1 MNDRTFDSLSSRQ
14 GITDLFSRTISYLR
28 LSLTDRCNLRCL
40 YCVSEHERH
49 GGRVKLPHTAL
60 LSYEEL
66 LRVVRVAT
74 ELGISKV
81 RLTGGEPLV
90 RRGVMDFIS
99 GLSGIPGLRDI
110 RLTTNGVLLEKY
122 AARLL
127 DAGVGK
133 INVSLDTLRP
143 ERFAAITGSDCF
155 DRVWRGLNMLW
166 RLDFPVVK
174 INMVVMR
181 GVNAD
186 ELLDFAALALE
197 KKAQVRFIE
206 FMPIGGSTSW
216 RRDLYMSVDQI
227 MAVVGRLGSLTPAAR
242 GLAAGPA
249 KVYRLGDSP
258 GSLGFISPISHQFC
272 DQCNRLRLT
281 SEGGLRSCLLRDDE
295 LDLREVIRRGGTD
308 EDIGQ
313 ALITAV
319 RNKPRGHDMAGNL
332 PERGGDCHG
341 RMSRIGG

>member
-1 MNDRTFDSLSSRQ
+1 MNDRISDPLSSRQ

-40 YCVSEHERH
+40 YCVSEQERN
-49 GGRVKLPHTAL
+49 GVRMKLPHADL

-90 RRGVMDFIS
+90 RRGIMNFVNGLTGIS
-99 GLSGIPGLRDI
+99 GLHDI

-127 DAGVGK
+127 AAGVGK

-143 ERFAAITGSDCF
+143 ERFAAITGADCF
-155 DRVWRGLNMLW
+155 DRVWEGLNMLW

-181 GVNAD
+181 GVNDD
-186 ELLDFAALALE
+186 ELLDFASLALE

-216 RRDLYMSVDQI
+216 RRDMYLSVDQI
-227 MAVVGRLGSLTPAAR
+227 MEVVGRLGTLIPAAR
-242 GLAAGPA
+242 STAAGPA

-281 SEGGLRSCLLRDDE
+281 SEGKLRSCLLRDDE
-295 LDLREVIRRGGTD
+295 LDLRAVIRGGGTD
-308 EDIGQ
+308 GDIGQ
-313 ALITAV
+313 ALVTAV
-319 RNKPRGHDMAGNL
+319 RNKPRGHDIAGDL

-341 RMSRIGG
+341 KMSRIGG